1 MPKVISS
8 VITTSNQEHHL
19 STTVE
24 SIVAQT
30 SQKAKVLAV
39 CLLTLAASLLPS
51 IAASRPPIQSI
62 QTDGSTGTTVN
73 RNGNRFNITGG
84 QQSGDGTN
92 LFHSFSEFGLD
103 KNQTANFI
111 SDPSILNILG
121 RVTGGNPSVING
133 HIQVTGGNSNLFLI
147 NPAGIIFGSK
157 ARLNVPAD
165 FTATT
170 ATGIGFGNDS
180 WFNAAG
186 ANDYSTLVGK
196 PSAFAF
202 GLSGTPGAI
211 VNDGRL
217 RVKDGHNLTLLGGTV
232 VSTDQLTA
240 PGGNI
245 TVAAVPGQNLVRISQ
260 AGHLLSL
267 EIQPSPTPT
276 ANPSLP
282 PPLSLP
288 ALLTG
293 GAGSQVEGLTVNPN
307 GQVVLNNRSGVIVPD
322 SAGTVVVSGTA
333 DASTTTP
340 SQNGGS
346 VRLLGEQVGFFG
358 DITARGSAGGS
369 GGFVEVSGNE
379 NLTFG
384 GAVDTSALNGDRGT
398 LLLRSANLSITDGAI
413 AGAPNPQ
420 PTSPF
425 NANIAP
431 NTLSWGQIADLERKN
446 NSVLEATGLIAIADV
461 LGNTPGV
468 TQNDLVNLG
477 SNTGSLTI
485 RSTGSSITFLDTND
499 TIQTQGSAIALEA
512 FNGITAGNFLTNG
525 GALSLNAENGSIATG
540 QINSSSASG
549 NGAAVTLNAQNGSI
563 ATGQINSSS
572 ASGNGGALTLNAQNG
587 SIATGQI
594 NSSSAAGNGAAVTLN
609 AQNSITIDS
618 IDTRSLGNGIGGN
631 VDITTGE
638 FFRASGTNSIN
649 ASISTDG
656 EVDGGSITIQH
667 GGGILGVP
675 FSVDSDY
682 NGVNGTAGAIST
694 GRRNQIRTGVF
705 LGPDTQGNPPSDI
718 QIITPGTDTNPV
730 LPQLLVDNPQQE
742 SQQDSAGMDSAPLPT
757 LARVEID
764 TVLAPLDESFT
775 RQFQQYFGR
784 AVETSSINF
793 TQASATLQQI
803 EKATGIKPALIY
815 AVFVPATISSQATP
829 EGQAPRP
836 TDQLELLLV
845 TAQGKPIRKRVEGAT
860 RQKVLKIAQEF
871 LSSVTNVRSSR
882 GYLSS
887 SQQLYK
893 WLVAP
898 LAVDLQ
904 AQKINNLVFLM
915 DSGLR
920 SIPLAALHDGQEFLV
935 ERYSVGLMPSLNLTD
950 TRYQDIKYSQV
961 LAMGAENFS
970 DQKSLPAV
978 PLELSLITNKLW
990 KGKSFLNDAFT
1001 LENLKAQRQR
1011 GRFGII
1017 HLATHAEFQPGS
1029 PDNSYIQLSNSKL
1042 RLSQLPQ
1049 LGWNKPP
1056 VEMLVLSACRTAV
1069 GDEQAELGFAGLAV
1083 QAGVKSAVASLWSVS
1098 DEATLGLMAQFYEQL
1113 KSSPT
1118 KAESLRQAQ
1127 LAMLKGQVRIESGR
1141 LHTPLR
1147 DVPLPPV
1154 LALLGDQQLT
1164 HPYYWAAFTMIGNP
1178 W

>member
-62 QTDGSTGTTVN
+62 QTDGSTGTSVN

-170 ATGIGFGNDS
+170 ATGIGFGNDR

-186 ANDYSTLVGK
+186 ANDYPALVGK

-240 PGGNI
+240 SGGNI

-461 LGNTPGV
+461 IGNTPGV

-525 GALSLNAENGSIATG
+525 GALTLNAENGSIATG
-540 QINSSSASG
+540 QINTSSASG
-549 NGAAVTLNAQNGSI
+549 NGAAVTLNAQNSI
-563 ATGQINSSS
+563 A
-572 ASGNGGALTLNAQNG
+572 
-587 SIATGQI
+587 
-594 NSSSAAGNGAAVTLN
+594 
-609 AQNSITIDS
+609 IDS

-656 EVDGGSITIQH
+656 EVDGGSIIIQH
-667 GGGILGVP
+667 GGGIFGVP

-718 QIITPGTDTNPV
+718 QILTPGTDTNPV
-730 LPQLLVDNPQQE
+730 LPQLLVDNPQQQP
-742 SQQDSAGMDSAPLPT
+742 QQESAGMDSAALPT

-764 TVLAPLDESFT
+764 TVLAPLEESFT
-775 RQFQQYFGR
+775 RQFQEYFGR
-784 AVETSSINF
+784 AVETPSINL

-887 SQQLYK
+887 AQQLYK

-898 LAVDLQ
+898 LEVDLQ

-970 DQKSLPAV
+970 DQKPLPAV

>member
-8 VITTSNQEHHL
+8 VITRSNREHHL
-19 STTVE
+19 TTTVE
-24 SIVAQT
+24 SIIAQT

-62 QTDGSTGTTVN
+62 QPDDSTGTTVTPK
-73 RNGNRFNITGG
+73 GNRFNITGG
-84 QQSGDGTN
+84 KQSPDGAN
-92 LFHSFSEFGLD
+92 LFHSFREFGLD

-133 HIQVTGGNSNLFLI
+133 RIQVTGGNSNLFLI
-147 NPAGIIFGSK
+147 NPAGIVFGSK

-170 ATGIGFGNDS
+170 ATGIGFGNNG

-186 ANDYSTLVGK
+186 SNDYSALDGT
-196 PSAFAF
+196 PNTFTF
-202 GLSGTPGAI
+202 GISGTPGAI
-211 VNDGRL
+211 ANTGQL
-217 RVKDGHNLTLLGGTV
+217 RVPEGHNLTLLGGTV
-232 VSTDQLTA
+232 VSTGRLTA

-260 AGHLLSL
+260 PDHLLSL
-267 EIQPSPTPT
+267 EIQPSQTPT

-288 ALLTG
+288 ELLTG
-293 GAGSQVEGLTVNPN
+293 KASNQATGLKVNN
-307 GQVVLNNRSGVIVPD
+307 GQVVLNGSGLIVPD
-322 SAGTVVVSGTA
+322 SAGTVVLSGTA
-333 DASTTTP
+333 DASTTKP
-340 SQNGGS
+340 SPNVGS
-346 VRLLGEQVGFFG
+346 VQLLGNQVGFFG
-358 DITARGSAGGS
+358 EITARGSAGGS

-384 GAVDTSALNGDRGT
+384 GTVDTSALNGDRGT

-413 AGAPNPQ
+413 AFPPNPQ

-446 NSVLEATGLIAIADV
+446 NSVLEATGLIAITDV
-461 LGNTPGV
+461 IGHTPGV
-468 TQNDLVNLG
+468 TQNNLVNLG

-485 RSTGSSITFLDTND
+485 HSTGSSITFEDTND

-525 GALSLNAENGSIATG
+525 GALTLNALNGNIATG
-540 QINSSSASG
+540 QINTSSASG
-549 NGAAVTLNAQNGSI
+549 NGGSVTLNAQNGSI

-572 ASGNGGALTLNAQNG
+572 ASGNGGA
-587 SIATGQI
+587 
-594 NSSSAAGNGAAVTLN
+594 VTLN
-609 AQNSITIDS
+609 AQNTIAIDS

-631 VDITTGE
+631 VDITTAE
-638 FFRASGTNSIN
+638 FFRASGTNNTN
-649 ASISTDG
+649 ASISTGG
-656 EVDGGSITIQH
+656 EAGGGSIVIQH

-694 GRRNQIRTGVF
+694 GSGNQIRAGVF
-705 LGPDTQGNPPSDI
+705 LGPDSQGSSPSDI
-718 QIITPGTDTNPV
+718 QIITPGTNTPV
-730 LPQLLVDNPQQE
+730 LQQLVVDNPQQQP
-742 SQQDSAGMDSAPLPT
+742 QQDSAGMDSAPLST
-757 LARVEID
+757 LPPVEID

-784 AVETSSINF
+784 AIETPSINL
-793 TQASATLQQI
+793 TQASATLQEI

-815 AVFVPATISSQATP
+815 AVFVPATISSQATT

-845 TAQGKPIRKRVEGAT
+845 TPKGKPIRKRVEGAT

-871 LSSVTNVRSSR
+871 LSSVTNVRSTR

-898 LAVDLQ
+898 LEVDLQ

-920 SIPLAALHDGQEFLV
+920 SIPLAALHDGQKFLV

-961 LAMGAENFS
+961 LAMGAENFP

-1011 GRFGII
+1011 ERFGII
-1017 HLATHAEFQPGS
+1017 HLATHAEFQPGA

-1042 RLSQLPQ
+1042 RLNQLPQ

-1118 KAESLRQAQ
+1118 KAEALRQAQ